1 MCSCRQRSPIA
12 NTDTAS
18 TTRIRRSPRKHMT
31 TMTGSNGSDTTSSGE
46 GDDTVSGG
54 RK

>member
-1 MCSCRQRSPIA
+1 MSPA
-12 NTDTAS
+12 QSNCQHRYS
-18 TTRIRRSPRKHMT
+18 VKTTRIRRSPRKHMT